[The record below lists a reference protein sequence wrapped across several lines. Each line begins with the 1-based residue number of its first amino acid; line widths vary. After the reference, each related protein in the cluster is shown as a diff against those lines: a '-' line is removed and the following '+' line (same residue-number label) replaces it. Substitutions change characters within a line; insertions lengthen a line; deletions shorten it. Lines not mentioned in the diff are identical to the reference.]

1 MKPLA
6 LLVVAAIALGAQD
19 SPGPTFEV
27 ASVRVWQGDSG
38 PPTSFSCKI
47 DPAIFR
53 CSAATLRTLLTYG
66 YGVQSFQIE
75 GPAWIDQ
82 EYYDISAKFPAGVTR
97 EQLPEMMQRLLAE
110 RFALKAHRE
119 SKQVP
124 GYELTVA
131 KGGPKLKK
139 VDASKPAAEVDV
151 GALSMGIKPN
161 GAHTMRGNLTMA
173 NLATHLTGA
182 LRRPVADGT
191 GIAGIFEIELT
202 YFEEDVGRNKESTA
216 DSDSPTATIFQALQ
230 QTLGLRLEAKK
241 VPIEMLVIDGANRIP
256 AAN

>member
-82 EYYDISAKFPAGVTR
+82 EYYDISAKFPATGSSVSPISCDRIAARGILASWVPKTCFVASGR
-97 EQLPEMMQRLLAE
+97 PARKNGRRVASRCLL
-110 RFALKAHRE
+110 
-119 SKQVP
+119 S
-124 GYELTVA
+124 
-131 KGGPKLKK
+131 
-139 VDASKPAAEVDV
+139 
-151 GALSMGIKPN
+151 
-161 GAHTMRGNLTMA
+161 
-173 NLATHLTGA
+173 
-182 LRRPVADGT
+182 RRC
-191 GIAGIFEIELT
+191 I
-202 YFEEDVGRNKESTA
+202 
-216 DSDSPTATIFQALQ
+216 
-230 QTLGLRLEAKK
+230 
-241 VPIEMLVIDGANRIP
+241 
-256 AAN
+256 